1 MDVYEELRNV
11 LDVHPTGAPESE
23 YFDKILRMSF
33 TEEEAQIAAKM
44 SFSPRSVEH
53 IAVNTGGKMACENAS
68 KFINEAIY
76 ECKTDEKG

>member
-1 MDVYEELRNV
+1 MDVWEAFCNL
-11 LDVHPTGAPESE
+11 LDYTQPERSESE
-23 YFDKILRMSF
+23 YFGGILRMSL
-33 TEEEAQIAAKM
+33 TGKEAQIAAKM